1 MYQKYYMLVMKK
13 TENNGVFYVVSLVEF
28 ESWIM
33 PVLTCGRSG
42 NIC

>member
-13 TENNGVFYVVSLVEF
+13 TENNGVFSVVSFGEL

-33 PVLTCGRSG
+33 PVFDMW
-42 NIC
+42 